1 MIKLVNCF
9 VLRKLYIIELFVFF
23 NEYES
28 YFENEIILM
37 EVFFFKYKCIINIK

>member
-37 EVFFFKYKCIINIK
+37 EVFFLSISVL